1 MTTKPIRVLLVDD
14 HAVVRAGYKRYLE
27 LDPAIAVVGEADSG
41 EQAYGFLTAGNE
53 VSGADVV
60 VMDLSMPGQGGIE
73 SMRHILQRFPQQRV
87 LVFTM
92 HDNAALAV
100 QALRA
105 GARGYLTKSMP
116 PERIVDAIHQVMQGG
131 IPISD
136 EVAAAIAQASEDAAP
151 HLQLAPREFEI
162 FRLLANGHAVED
174 IGQRL
179 HIGVKTVANYQS
191 TIRQKLGV
199 TTAIELHQYAKRHG
213 LA

>member
-1 MTTKPIRVLLVDD
+1 MTKSSIKVMLVDD

-27 LDPAIAVVGEADSG
+27 LDTQIEVVGEAENG
-41 EQAYGFLTAGNE
+41 EQAYALLSELTA
-53 VSGADVV
+53 DVI
-60 VMDLSMPGQGGIE
+60 VMDLSMPGRGGLE
-73 SMRHILQRFPQQRV
+73 SIRHILQRYPEQRI

-92 HDNAALAV
+92 HENAALAA

-105 GARGYLTKSMP
+105 GAKGYLTKSVSP
-116 PERIVDAIHQVMQGG
+116 DLIVDAIHQIMQGG
-131 IPISD
+131 QPID
-136 EVAAAIAQASEDAAP
+136 ADLAAAIKQSELESAP

-162 FRLLANGHAVED
+162 FRLLANGQSVDE

-179 HIGVKTVANYQS
+179 HIGVKTVSNYQT

-199 TTAIELHQYAKRHG
+199 TTAIELHQYARQHG

>member
-1 MTTKPIRVLLVDD
+1 MRMPHKKITVLLADD

-27 LDPAIAVVGEADSG
+27 LDPFIQVVGEAESG
-41 EQAYGFLTAGNE
+41 EQAYAFLLHH
-53 VSGADVV
+53 SADVV
-60 VMDLSMPGQGGIE
+60 VMDLSMPGQGGLE
-73 SMRHILQRFPQQRV
+73 SMRHILLRFPKQRV

-92 HDNAALAV
+92 HDNPALAV

-105 GARGYLTKSMP
+105 GACGYLTKSMSP
-116 PERIVDAIHQVMQGG
+116 DRMVDAIHQVMQGQM
-131 IPISD
+131 PMSD
-136 EVAAAIAQASEDAAP
+136 EIAAALAMAGEEQAP

-162 FRLLANGHAVED
+162 FRLLANGHSVDD

-179 HIGVKTVANYQS
+179 HLGLKTVANYQT

-199 TTAIELHQYAKRHG
+199 HTPIELHQYARRFG

>member
-1 MTTKPIRVLLVDD
+1 MTKSSIKVLLVDD

-27 LDPAIAVVGEADSG
+27 LDTQIEVVGEAENG
-41 EQAYGFLTAGNE
+41 EQAYALLSELTA
-53 VSGADVV
+53 DII
-60 VMDLSMPGQGGIE
+60 VMDLSMPGRGGLE
-73 SMRHILQRFPQQRV
+73 SIRHILQRYPEQRI

-92 HDNAALAV
+92 HENAALAA

-105 GARGYLTKSMP
+105 GAKGYLTKSVSP
-116 PERIVDAIHQVMQGG
+116 DLIVDAIHQIMQGG
-131 IPISD
+131 QPID
-136 EVAAAIAQASEDAAP
+136 ADLAAAIKQSELESAP

-162 FRLLANGHAVED
+162 FRLLANGQSVDE

-179 HIGVKTVANYQS
+179 HIGVKTVSNYQT

-199 TTAIELHQYAKRHG
+199 TTAIELHQYARQHG

>member
-1 MTTKPIRVLLVDD
+1 MTKPSIKVLLVDD

-27 LDPAIAVVGEADSG
+27 LDTQIEVVGEAENG
-41 EQAYGFLTAGNE
+41 EQAYALLSELTA
-53 VSGADVV
+53 DVI
-60 VMDLSMPGQGGIE
+60 VMDLSMPGRGGLE
-73 SMRHILQRFPQQRV
+73 SIRHILQRYPEQRI

-92 HDNAALAV
+92 HENAALAA

-105 GARGYLTKSMP
+105 GAKGYLTKSVSP
-116 PERIVDAIHQVMQGG
+116 DLIVDAIHQIMQGG
-131 IPISD
+131 QPID
-136 EVAAAIAQASEDAAP
+136 ADLAAAIKQSELESAP

-162 FRLLANGHAVED
+162 FRLLANGQSVDE

-179 HIGVKTVANYQS
+179 HIGLKTVSNYQT

-199 TTAIELHQYAKRHG
+199 TTAIELHQYARQHG

>member
-1 MTTKPIRVLLVDD
+1 MTKSSIKVLLVDD

-27 LDPAIAVVGEADSG
+27 LDTQIEVVGEAENG
-41 EQAYGFLTAGNE
+41 EQAYALLSELTA
-53 VSGADVV
+53 DVI
-60 VMDLSMPGQGGIE
+60 VMDLSMPGRGGLE
-73 SMRHILQRFPQQRV
+73 SIRHILQRYPEQRI

-92 HDNAALAV
+92 HENTALAA

-105 GARGYLTKSMP
+105 GAKGYLTKSVSP
-116 PERIVDAIHQVMQGG
+116 DLIVDAIHQIMQGG
-131 IPISD
+131 QPID
-136 EVAAAIAQASEDAAP
+136 ADLAAAIKQSELESAP

-162 FRLLANGHAVED
+162 FRLLANGQSVDE

-179 HIGVKTVANYQS
+179 HIGVKTVSNYQT

-199 TTAIELHQYAKRHG
+199 TTAIELHQYARQHG

>member
-1 MTTKPIRVLLVDD
+1 MTKSSIKVLLVDD

-27 LDPAIAVVGEADSG
+27 LDTQIEVVGEAENG
-41 EQAYGFLTAGNE
+41 ELAYALLSELTA
-53 VSGADVV
+53 DVI
-60 VMDLSMPGQGGIE
+60 VMDLSMPGRGGLE
-73 SMRHILQRFPQQRV
+73 SIRHILQRYPEQRI

-92 HDNAALAV
+92 HENPALAA

-105 GARGYLTKSMP
+105 GAKGYLTKSVSP
-116 PERIVDAIHQVMQGG
+116 DLIVDAIHQIMQGG
-131 IPISD
+131 QPID
-136 EVAAAIAQASEDAAP
+136 ADLAAAIKQSELESAP

-162 FRLLANGHAVED
+162 FRLLANGQSVDE

-179 HIGVKTVANYQS
+179 HIGVKTVSNYQT

-199 TTAIELHQYAKRHG
+199 TTAIELHQYARQHG

>member
-1 MTTKPIRVLLVDD
+1 MTKSSIKVLLVDD

-27 LDPAIAVVGEADSG
+27 LDTQIEVVGEAENG
-41 EQAYGFLTAGNE
+41 EQAYALLSELTA
-53 VSGADVV
+53 DVIV
-60 VMDLSMPGQGGIE
+60 IDLSMPGRGGLE
-73 SMRHILQRFPQQRV
+73 SIRHILQRYPEQRI

-92 HDNAALAV
+92 HENAALAA

-105 GARGYLTKSMP
+105 GAKGYLTKSVSP
-116 PERIVDAIHQVMQGG
+116 DLIVDAIHQIMQGG
-131 IPISD
+131 QPID
-136 EVAAAIAQASEDAAP
+136 ADLAAAIKQSELESAP

-162 FRLLANGHAVED
+162 FRLLANGQSVDE

-179 HIGVKTVANYQS
+179 HIGVKTVSNYQT

-199 TTAIELHQYAKRHG
+199 TTAIELHQYARQHG

>member
-1 MTTKPIRVLLVDD
+1 MTDSPIKVLLVDD

-27 LDPAIAVVGEADSG
+27 LDTQIEVVGEAENG
-41 EQAYGFLTAGNE
+41 EQAYALLSELTA
-53 VSGADVV
+53 DVI
-60 VMDLSMPGQGGIE
+60 VMDLSMPGRGGLE
-73 SMRHILQRFPQQRV
+73 SIRHILQRYPEQRI

-92 HDNAALAV
+92 HENAALAA

-105 GARGYLTKSMP
+105 GAKGYLTKSVSP
-116 PERIVDAIHQVMQGG
+116 DLIVDAIHQIMQGG
-131 IPISD
+131 QPID
-136 EVAAAIAQASEDAAP
+136 ADLAAAIKQSELESAP

-162 FRLLANGHAVED
+162 FRLLANGQSVDE

-179 HIGVKTVANYQS
+179 HIGVKTVSNYQT

-199 TTAIELHQYAKRHG
+199 TTAIELHQYARQHG

>member
-1 MTTKPIRVLLVDD
+1 MTKSSIKVLLVDD

-27 LDPAIAVVGEADSG
+27 LDTQIEVVGEAENG
-41 EQAYGFLTAGNE
+41 EQAYALLSELTA
-53 VSGADVV
+53 DVI
-60 VMDLSMPGQGGIE
+60 VMDLSMPGRGGLE
-73 SMRHILQRFPQQRV
+73 SIRHILQRYPEQRI

-92 HDNAALAV
+92 HENAALAA

-105 GARGYLTKSMP
+105 GAKGYLTKSVSP
-116 PERIVDAIHQVMQGG
+116 DLIVDAIHQIMQGG
-131 IPISD
+131 QPID
-136 EVAAAIAQASEDAAP
+136 ADLAAAIKQSELESAP

-162 FRLLANGHAVED
+162 FRLLANGQSVDE

-179 HIGVKTVANYQS
+179 HIGVKTVSNYQT

-199 TTAIELHQYAKRHG
+199 TTAIELHQYARQHG

>member
-1 MTTKPIRVLLVDD
+1 MTKSSIKVLLVDD

-27 LDPAIAVVGEADSG
+27 LDTQIEVVGEAENG
-41 EQAYGFLTAGNE
+41 EQAYELLSE
-53 VSGADVV
+53 IMADVI
-60 VMDLSMPGQGGIE
+60 VMDLSMPGRGGLE
-73 SMRHILQRFPQQRV
+73 SIRHILQRYPEQRI

-92 HDNAALAV
+92 HENPALVA

-105 GARGYLTKSMP
+105 GAKGYLTKSVSP
-116 PERIVDAIHQVMQGG
+116 DLIVDAIHQVMQGG
-131 IPISD
+131 QPID
-136 EVAAAIAQASEDAAP
+136 ADLATAIKQSELESAP

-162 FRLLANGHAVED
+162 FRLLANGQSVDE

-179 HIGVKTVANYQS
+179 HIGVKTVSNYQT

-199 TTAIELHQYAKRHG
+199 TTAIELHQYARQHG

>member
-1 MTTKPIRVLLVDD
+1 MTKSSIKVLLVDD

-27 LDPAIAVVGEADSG
+27 LDTQIEVVGEAENG
-41 EQAYGFLTAGNE
+41 EQAYALLSELTA
-53 VSGADVV
+53 DVI
-60 VMDLSMPGQGGIE
+60 VMDLSMPGRGGLE
-73 SMRHILQRFPQQRV
+73 SIRHILQRYPEQRI

-92 HDNAALAV
+92 HENAALAA

-105 GARGYLTKSMP
+105 GAKGYLTKSVSP
-116 PERIVDAIHQVMQGG
+116 DLIVDAIHQIMQGG
-131 IPISD
+131 QPID
-136 EVAAAIAQASEDAAP
+136 ADLAAAIKQSELESAP

-162 FRLLANGHAVED
+162 FRLLANGQSVDE

-179 HIGVKTVANYQS
+179 HIGVKTVSNYQT

-199 TTAIELHQYAKRHG
+199 TSAIELHQYARQHG

>member
-1 MTTKPIRVLLVDD
+1 MTKPSIKVLLVDD

-27 LDPAIAVVGEADSG
+27 LDTQIEVVGEAENG
-41 EQAYGFLTAGNE
+41 EQAYTLLSELTA
-53 VSGADVV
+53 DVI
-60 VMDLSMPGQGGIE
+60 VMDLSMPGRGGLE
-73 SMRHILQRFPQQRV
+73 SIRHILQRYPEQRI

-92 HDNAALAV
+92 HENAALAA

-105 GARGYLTKSMP
+105 GAKGYLTKSVSP
-116 PERIVDAIHQVMQGG
+116 DLIVDAIHQIMQGG
-131 IPISD
+131 QPID
-136 EVAAAIAQASEDAAP
+136 ADLAAAIKQSELESAP

-162 FRLLANGHAVED
+162 FRLLANGQSVDE

-179 HIGVKTVANYQS
+179 HIGVKTVSNYQT

-199 TTAIELHQYAKRHG
+199 TTAIELHQYARQHG